1 MPATLYDLI
10 PREEKPGNDVLLG
23 RFLDYVEGR
32 RLQLYPAQESAILE
46 LFEEKNVV
54 LNTPTGSGKSLV
66 ATALHFQ
73 AIARGRRSIY
83 TCPIKALVNE
93 KFMAL
98 CREFGPDN
106 VGLSTGDASVNRD
119 APILCCTAEIL
130 ANIALRE
137 GAAANVQEVVMDEFH
152 YYADRERGVAWQVP
166 LLTLPQT
173 RFLLMSATLGDTTF
187 FEEELTRLNG
197 RPTVGVSSTDRP
209 VPLEHAYSELP
220 LAKTLE
226 SLAADGKAPVYVVH
240 FTQLE
245 AAQSAQDFTSIN
257 VCTREEKAALANAI
271 EGFKFSSPYGPDI
284 KKWLR
289 HGIGLHHAG
298 LLPKYRVLI
307 EQLAQKGLLKVICG
321 TDTLG
326 VGINVPIR
334 TVLFMRLC
342 KYDGQKTG
350 ILSARDFH
358 QIAGRAGRKGF
369 DDRGWVVAQA
379 PEHVIEN
386 LKLAEKSARA
396 GKKTVKR
403 QPPEKNFVNWDK
415 NTFLRLIAA
424 PPERL
429 TSRFQVTHGMLLNV
443 LSRNGDGCKA
453 MQQLI
458 ARCHETPRQKQAHI
472 KRAWQLFRSLLD
484 RKIVEFINPS
494 RSRGDEA
501 HSEVQSA
508 ECEIRKESESVV
520 RPHPETPGSA
530 GVPPASREPK
540 AETRRRD
547 ASAPRNC
554 GRGEGGR
561 KLRVNIELQED
572 FSMDQAL
579 SLYLLDTIPLVD
591 PQQPDYA
598 LILLTLV
605 ESILEDPDIILRKQL
620 DRVKDQ
626 KMAEM
631 KMEGIEYDQRME
643 ELEKLE
649 YPKPNQEFIY
659 STFNAFADRH
669 PWVGQENIRPKSIA
683 REMFESF
690 RSFSDYIR
698 DYELQ
703 RAEGV
708 LLRHLNRVYK
718 VLAQNV
724 PDAAKNDQIREMELY
739 LASMIRQVDSSLLDE
754 WEKMRDPNFQR
765 AESKE
770 VRPPGA
776 EEAALDITRD
786 TKAFTAAIRNRIF
799 VFLRGLVIADYET
812 ALNSLSEGRVPR
824 DTKIDTDKQ
833 SQGLAELAPPKDS
846 GKADPA
852 LRDQDAQQRV
862 PTDADGQ
869 PWTAERLRTAMEA
882 YELEHEHICL
892 DPNARNTRHTYV
904 VPSEDKKS
912 WRVQQMLVEPE
923 EANDWVAEFEVD
935 LAQSRVLG
943 EPSLRLRRIG
953 SLV

>member
-23 RFLDYVEGR
+23 RFLDYVAGR
-32 RLQLYPAQESAILE
+32 HLQLYPAQESAILE
-46 LFEEKNVV
+46 LFEEKNVI

-137 GAAANVQEVVMDEFH
+137 GAQANVQEVVMDEFH

-197 RPTVGVSSTDRP
+197 RPTVAVSSTDRP

-220 LAKTLE
+220 LARTLE
-226 SLAADGKAPVYVVH
+226 SLVADGKAPVYVVH

-245 AAQSAQDFTSIN
+245 AAQSAQDFTSLN
-257 VCTREEKAALANAI
+257 VCTREEKAALANAV

-298 LLPKYRVLI
+298 LLPKYRVLV

-334 TVLFMRLC
+334 TVLFTRLC
-342 KYDGQKTG
+342 KFDGQKTG

-369 DDRGWVVAQA
+369 DERGWVVVQA

-386 LKLAEKSARA
+386 LKLAEKAARD
-396 GKKTVKR
+396 GKKVVKR

-429 TSRFQVTHGMLLNV
+429 TSRFQVSHGMLLNV
-443 LSRNGDGCKA
+443 LSRKGDGCRA
-453 MQQLI
+453 MLQLI
-458 ARCHETPRQKQAHI
+458 SRCHETPRQKQAHI

-484 RKIVEFINPS
+484 RKIVEFINPG
-494 RSRGDEA
+494 RAELPLGQEA
-501 HSEVQSA
+501 QQ
-508 ECEIRKESESVV
+508 R
-520 RPHPETPGSA
+520 
-530 GVPPASREPK
+530 VPTTQK
-540 AETRRRD
+540 V
-547 ASAPRNC
+547 
-554 GRGEGGR
+554 
-561 KLRVNIELQED
+561 RVNVELQDD

-579 SLYLLDTIPLVD
+579 SLYLLDTIPLVN
-591 PQQPDYA
+591 PEQPDYA
-598 LILLTLV
+598 LVVLSLV

-620 DRVKDQ
+620 DRVKDE

-631 KMEGIEYDQRME
+631 KMEGLDYEQRME

-649 YPKPNQEFIY
+649 YPKPNREFIY

-708 LLRHLNRVYK
+708 LLRHLNQVYK
-718 VLAQNV
+718 VLAQTV
-724 PDAAKNDQIREMELY
+724 PDTAKNDQLREMELY
-739 LASMIRQVDSSLLDE
+739 LGSMIRQVDSSLLDE

-765 AESKE
+765 IETKE
-770 VRPPGA
+770 ARPPGA
-776 EEAALDITRD
+776 EEAAQDITRD
-786 TKAFTAAIRNRIF
+786 AKAFTAAIRNRIF
-799 VFLRGLVIADYET
+799 AFLRGLVIADYEA
-812 ALNSLSEGRVPR
+812 ALASLSEGRVTRAP
-824 DTKIDTDKQ
+824 DPDSDNQ

-846 GKADPA
+846 GRAD
-852 LRDQDAQQRV
+852 RQVSQDAQQRV

-869 PWTAERLRTAMEA
+869 PWTADRLRAAMEA
-882 YELEHEHICL
+882 YQQEHERLCL
-892 DPNARNTRHTYV
+892 DPNARNVRHTYV
-904 VPSEDKKS
+904 VPAEDKKS
-912 WRVQQMLVEPE
+912 WRVQQMLVDPE
-923 EANDWVAEFEVD
+923 EANDWVAEFDVD
-935 LAQSRVLG
+935 LAQSRARG
-943 EPSLRLRRIG
+943 EPCLQLRRLG

>member
-1 MPATLYDLI
+1 VPATLYDLI

-73 AIARGRRSIY
+73 AIAQGRRSIY

-137 GAAANVQEVVMDEFH
+137 GAQANVQEVVMDEFH

-197 RPTVGVSSTDRP
+197 RPTAGVSSTDRP

-257 VCTREEKAALANAI
+257 VCTREEKAALASAL

-307 EQLAQKGLLKVICG
+307 EQLAQKGLLKIICG

-334 TVLFMRLC
+334 TVLFTRLC

-386 LKLAEKSARA
+386 LKLAEKSARD

-415 NTFLRLIAA
+415 NTFLRLISA

-443 LSRNGDGCKA
+443 LSRNGDGCRA

-484 RKIVEFINPS
+484 RKIVEFINS
-494 RSRGDEA
+494 GR
-501 HSEVQSA
+501 A
-508 ECEIRKESESVV
+508 ELPLGQDAQQR
-520 RPHPETPGSA
+520 
-530 GVPPASREPK
+530 VPTA
-540 AETRRRD
+540 
-547 ASAPRNC
+547 
-554 GRGEGGR
+554 R

-739 LASMIRQVDSSLLDE
+739 LGSMIRQVDSSLLDE

-765 AESKE
+765 AETKE

-776 EEAALDITRD
+776 EEAAQDITRD

-799 VFLRGLVIADYET
+799 IFLRGLVIADYEA
-812 ALNSLSEGRVPR
+812 ALASLSEGRVPR
-824 DTKIDTDKQ
+824 DPKMDSAVQ
-833 SQGLAELAPPKDS
+833 SQGLAELAPPKDV
-846 GKADPA
+846 GRADLPVS
-852 LRDQDAQQRV
+852 QDAQQRV

-869 PWTAERLRTAMEA
+869 PWTAERLRAALEA
-882 YELEHEHICL
+882 YELEHERICL
-892 DPNARNTRHTYV
+892 DPNARNARHTYV

-912 WRVQQMLVEPE
+912 WRVQQMLVDPE

-935 LAQSRVLG
+935 LAQSRTLG
-943 EPSLRLRRIG
+943 EPFLQLRRIG